1 MKLELPR
8 QTERLGSIK
17 INDLQRVLLL
27 DSAED
32 GDGGQTGVSAVPR
45 EKIHEIERNMA
56 IVIPVKDEKI
66 QVLEGVIGAIP
77 SECLVI
83 VVSNSGREPVDMF
96 RTEQEMV
103 EQHVHFTKRE
113 VWIVHQSDPGIG
125 KALKNTHY
133 KEILN
138 DEGSVRDGKGE
149 GMVIG
154 MMLAKAAGKEYV
166 AFVDAD
172 NYFPGAVHEYV
183 SVYAAAFHLS
193 RSPYA
198 MVRISWASKPK
209 IQDGSLYFSKWGRIS
224 AVNNMY
230 LNKLISSH
238 TGFDTEIVKTANSG
252 DHAMT
257 MKLAEMLD
265 YRQAFGIETYE
276 IVDIL
281 EKFGGILKPTHTK
294 PMEEGVEIFQ
304 METLDP
310 HFHEDKGEKH
320 LGQMLADSLLSI
332 MGSPLC
338 TEALGKEVEAELPKE
353 FEKREKIIGSFMR
366 VDTEA
371 FLQRII
377 KNGSIL
383 MFG

>member
-8 QTERLGSIK
+8 QTERFGSVQ
-17 INDLQRVLLL
+17 INDIQRVLLL
-27 DSAED
+27 DSA
-32 GDGGQTGVSAVPR
+32 GDDDRGQTGVSSVPR
-45 EKIHEIERNMA
+45 KSIHEIESKMA

-66 QVLEGVIGAIP
+66 NVLEGVLGAIP

-83 VVSNSGREPVDMF
+83 VVSNSSREPVDMF
-96 RTEQEMV
+96 RTELDMV

-113 VWIVHQSDPGIG
+113 IWIVHQTDPGIG

-133 KEILN
+133 KEIL
-138 DEGSVRDGKGE
+138 DAEGSVRDGKGE

-154 MMLAKAAGKEYV
+154 MLLSKAAGKEYV

-183 SVYAAAFHLS
+183 SVYAAAFHLA

-265 YRQAFGIETYE
+265 FRQAFGIETYE
-276 IVDIL
+276 IIDIL
-281 EKFGGILKPTHTK
+281 EKFGGVLKPTNSK
-294 PMEEGVEIFQ
+294 PMADGVEIFQ

-310 HFHEDKGEKH
+310 HFHEDKGEEH
-320 LGQMLADSLLSI
+320 LGQMLADSLLAI

-338 TEALGKEVEAELPKE
+338 TETLQKEVEAELPKE
-353 FEKREKIIGSFMR
+353 FEKREKSIRSFIR
-366 VDTEA
+366 VNTEA

-377 KNGSIL
+377 KSGSIF

>member
-8 QTERLGSIK
+8 QTERFGSVK
-17 INDLQRVLLL
+17 INDIQRVLLL
-27 DSAED
+27 DSAEAS
-32 GDGGQTGVSAVPR
+32 DGGQTGVYSVPR
-45 EKIHEIERNMA
+45 KRIHEIESKMA
-56 IVIPVKDEKI
+56 VVIPVKDEKI
-66 QVLEGVIGAIP
+66 NVLEGVIGAIP

-96 RTEQEMV
+96 RTELDMV

-113 VWIVHQSDPGIG
+113 VWIVHQTDPGIG

-133 KEILN
+133 EEIL
-138 DEGSVRDGKGE
+138 GSGGCVRDGKGE

-154 MMLAKAAGKEYV
+154 MLLAKAAGKEYV

-183 SVYAAAFHLS
+183 SVYAAAFHLA

-198 MVRISWASKPK
+198 MIRISWASKPK

-224 AVNNMY
+224 AVNNLY

-276 IVDIL
+276 IIDIL
-281 EKFGGILKPTHTK
+281 EKFGGVIKPTNSK
-294 PMEEGVEIFQ
+294 PMADGVEIFQ

-310 HFHEDKGEKH
+310 HFHEDKGEEH
-320 LGQMLADSLLSI
+320 LEQMLADSLLAI

-338 TEALGKEVEAELPKE
+338 TDTLQKEVEAELPEE
-353 FEKREKIIGSFMR
+353 FEKREKSIGSFKR
-366 VDTEA
+366 VNTEA

-377 KNGSIL
+377 TSGSIF